1 MHACFS
7 NPSSKSSRGLLPSEE
22 TLDAMSNSVFMMIG
36 PKGPIYEVAPDAMK
50 AIEGPNSYQFILHA
64 ALDMVD
70 EVEWATPTLFL
81 KTIDKF
87 EDKSIS
93 AYVTPGR
100 CIFLLMHDNKSDDN
114 VLHFFKE
121 VHEMYIKIIMNPLQ
135 KRGDKIV
142 NKEFDARVKKVM
154 KSFV

>member
-1 MHACFS
+1 M
-7 NPSSKSSRGLLPSEE
+7 
-22 TLDAMSNSVFMMIG
+22 
-36 PKGPIYEVAPDAMK
+36 
-50 AIEGPNSYQFILHA
+50 
-64 ALDMVD
+64 
-70 EVEWATPTLFL
+70 EWATPTLFL

-93 AYVTPGR
+93 GFVTPGR

-121 VHEMYIKIIMNPLQ
+121 VHEMYIKLIMNPFQ
-135 KRGDKIV
+135 ERGGQINNKQFDLKVRKI
-142 NKEFDARVKKVM
+142 M

>member
-1 MHACFS
+1 MQQAIQPVSCMHVSVIRRA
-7 NPSSKSSRGLLPSEE
+7 KVREGLLPSDE

-93 AYVTPGR
+93 AYVTQGGVYS
-100 CIFLLMHDNKSDDN
+100 C
-114 VLHFFKE
+114 
-121 VHEMYIKIIMNPLQ
+121 
-135 KRGDKIV
+135 
-142 NKEFDARVKKVM
+142 
-154 KSFV
+154 